1 MIDYNNLTPEI
12 EKQIVEKYMNDK
24 IEELNMEVEK
34 FKLENERVK
43 KMRTKYEDL
52 LK

>member
-12 EKQIVEKYMNDK
+12 EKYMNDK
-24 IEELNMEVEK
+24 IEELNREVEK